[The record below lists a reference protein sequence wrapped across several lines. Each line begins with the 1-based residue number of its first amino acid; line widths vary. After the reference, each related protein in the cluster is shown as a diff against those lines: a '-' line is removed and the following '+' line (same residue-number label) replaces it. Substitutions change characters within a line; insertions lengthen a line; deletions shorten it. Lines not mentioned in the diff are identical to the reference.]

1 MLILYQKASAMS
13 AIVSEY
19 IGYLEKGQI
28 PLKVGCVKL
37 VPLWKEIITF
47 TVYLVPL

>member
-13 AIVSEY
+13 AAIVSEY

-28 PLKVGCVKL
+28 PPKVGCVKL

-47 TVYLVPL
+47 TV